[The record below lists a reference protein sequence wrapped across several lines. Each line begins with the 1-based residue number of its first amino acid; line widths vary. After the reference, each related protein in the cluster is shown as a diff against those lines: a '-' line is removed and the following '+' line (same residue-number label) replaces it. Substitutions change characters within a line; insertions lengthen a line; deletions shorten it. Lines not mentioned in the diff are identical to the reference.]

1 MKKLTTI
8 LALAIAV
15 SAHAEGYQVNTFSAK
30 QEGMGHVGVAM
41 ELGAE
46 SMIFN
51 PGAMAMSTKTLEIS
65 GGVAAIFPY
74 ATATHNGVKYYTDNK
89 VSTPLN
95 VSAMFR
101 VYDNLYAG
109 LTFYTPYGSGINW
122 GENWP
127 GAVLNQ
133 SVDIKMFT
141 LQPTVSWRVL
151 PNLSVGAGLM
161 IGWGNVDLNKGLVA
175 PGSLNALMGAMQLPE
190 TMMFNGVTPASV
202 NLTGSAT
209 PAVGVNVGAL
219 WRIDSRWNVGASFRS
234 KMTMTVKKGTATA
247 SYANEVAR
255 NLLQSTLDILNSTN
269 FRASLPCPYVLS
281 AGVAYKPIPELTIA
295 FDAQLNGWG
304 TYKSLDIAFENLEAF
319 DQHLTKNYHNAMT
332 YHLGAQYALT
342 QRFDLRAG
350 LMIDTS
356 PCDKEHYNPE
366 TPAQTRIEPS
376 VGFSFRPIRQLS
388 VDVAFMY
395 VHGGG
400 VKNARG
406 EYEDFIAK
414 SYPQLGLPAT
424 AEFTAD
430 YNLHAFI
437 PAIGL
442 SYSF

>member
-74 ATATHNGVKYYTDNK
+74 ATATHNGVKYDTDNK

-161 IGWGNVDLNKGLVA
+161 IGWGSVDLNKGLVA
-175 PGSLNALMGAMQLPE
+175 PGSLNALMGAMQMPE
-190 TMMFNGVTPASV
+190 TMMFNGVTPA
-202 NLTGSAT
+202 
-209 PAVGVNVGAL
+209 
-219 WRIDSRWNVGASFRS
+219 
-234 KMTMTVKKGTATA
+234 
-247 SYANEVAR
+247 
-255 NLLQSTLDILNSTN
+255 
-269 FRASLPCPYVLS
+269 
-281 AGVAYKPIPELTIA
+281 
-295 FDAQLNGWG
+295 
-304 TYKSLDIAFENLEAF
+304 
-319 DQHLTKNYHNAMT
+319 
-332 YHLGAQYALT
+332 
-342 QRFDLRAG
+342 
-350 LMIDTS
+350 
-356 PCDKEHYNPE
+356 
-366 TPAQTRIEPS
+366 
-376 VGFSFRPIRQLS
+376 
-388 VDVAFMY
+388 
-395 VHGGG
+395 
-400 VKNARG
+400 
-406 EYEDFIAK
+406 
-414 SYPQLGLPAT
+414 
-424 AEFTAD
+424 
-430 YNLHAFI
+430 
-437 PAIGL
+437 
-442 SYSF
+442 